1 MLKISPSLLACD
13 FSRMGKE
20 LCAISD
26 AGADMAHL
34 DIMDGHFVP
43 NLTFGPAIVKT
54 LREKSGVLFDVHLML
69 TDPLRYLAPFADA
82 GADIITFHVES
93 ASNTAKTISAIRA
106 LGKMAGLSL
115 KPGTPADA
123 VKPFLGE
130 LDMLLIMTVEP
141 GYGGQSF
148 MPDMLP
154 KISLVREWAEK
165 INPGLDL
172 QVDGGID
179 DKTAPLV
186 TAAGANVLVAGSYV
200 FNSADYKRA
209 IDSLRG

>member
-26 AGADMAHL
+26 AGADMVHL

-43 NLTFGPAIVKT
+43 NLTFGPAVVGALRGKSKIV
-54 LREKSGVLFDVHLML
+54 FDVHLML
-69 TDPLRYLAPFADA
+69 ADPLRFVGHFSEA

-93 ASNTAKTISAIRA
+93 SSDTAKTISAIKA
-106 LGKMAGLSL
+106 LGKKAGLSL
-115 KPGTPADA
+115 RPGTPAEA
-123 VKPFLGE
+123 VRPFLCE
-130 LDMLLIMTVEP
+130 LDMLLVMTVEP

-154 KISLVREWAEK
+154 KIKLVREWAQML
-165 INPGLDL
+165 NPSLDI

-186 TAAGANVLVAGSYV
+186 ASAGANVLVAGSYI
-200 FNSADYKRA
+200 FKSGDYKAA